1 MRFEPDHCAN
11 CRLPLDPSN
20 DTLFCGET
28 CRSEADTVRYWR
40 TVIRDGRIGNP
51 DVFEALRTRKAF
63 LLVGGYPAA
72 ERALTKET
80 KAAVR
85 ARDGGLCVQCHQPGD
100 EIDHIAG
107 SSSDLSNLQL
117 LCRDCHHKK
126 TAASMVPATPEDM
139 ARLRSIEELRVLP
152 NQSPNLSDD
161 ESEWRKVSRTLKAER
176 RARLKALAINRF
188 GEDGTRGVGK
198 AWTQAWLEMEDAGT
212 PAHVPQTPDDDAG
225 YGPGSY
231 FERAMEKGD

>member
-1 MRFEPDHCAN
+1 M
-11 CRLPLDPSN
+11 
-20 DTLFCGET
+20 
-28 CRSEADTVRYWR
+28 RYWR
-40 TVIRDGRIGNP
+40 AVIRDGRIGDP

-85 ARDGGLCVQCHQPGD
+85 ARDGGLCVQCHKPGD

-126 TAASMVPATPEDM
+126 TAASMVPATAEDM
-139 ARLRSIEELRVLP
+139 ARLRSIEESRVLP
-152 NQSPNLSDD
+152 DKSPNLSDD
-161 ESEWRKVSRTLKAER
+161 ESEWRQVSRGLKVER
-176 RARLKALAINRF
+176 RIRLKALAVDLF

-198 AWTQAWLEMEDAGT
+198 AWTQAWREMEGADA
-212 PAHVPQTPDDDAG
+212 PSHVPRTPDDDAG

-231 FERAMEKGD
+231 FERAMEKDD